1 MAHIQKNTWKN
12 KEEWVRQQ
20 AMEPTEFTIL
30 LFSR

>member
-1 MAHIQKNTWKN
+1 MVHIQKNIWKN
-12 KEEWVRQQ
+12 KEELVRQQ